1 MTDKVFHGTVFFSGH
16 VQGVGFR
23 FTTYQLA
30 KGYEVTGFVKNLPDG
45 RVHLEVEGQ
54 RKECRAFIRALSEE
68 MDSFIRS
75 EERREGFRE
84 PAYRQFIIA

>member
-1 MTDKVFHGTVFFSGH
+1 MSDEVFHGTVYFTGH

-54 RKECRAFIRALSEE
+54 RKECMAFIRALSEE
-68 MDSFIRS
+68 MAGFIRS
-75 EERREGFRE
+75 EERKDGFRE
-84 PAYRQFIIA
+84 PAYRQFVIA

>member
-1 MTDKVFHGTVFFSGH
+1 MSDEVFHGTVYFTGH

-54 RKECRAFIRALSEE
+54 RKECMAFIWALSEE
-68 MDSFIRS
+68 MAGFIRS
-75 EERREGFRE
+75 EERKDGFRE
-84 PAYRQFIIA
+84 PAYRQFVIA